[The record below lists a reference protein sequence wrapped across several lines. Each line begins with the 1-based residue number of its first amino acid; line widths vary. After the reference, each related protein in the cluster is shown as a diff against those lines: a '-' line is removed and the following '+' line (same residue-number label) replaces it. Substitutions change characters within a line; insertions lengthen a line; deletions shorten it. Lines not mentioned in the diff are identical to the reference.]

1 VISHFHKSLRRFIMG
16 PNDVDLA
23 RVFVREL
30 REKSVVGEESIDI
43 KSGLQIVVEAE
54 AGTAIHGQG
63 TQFLTNIV
71 VRDLTANNNIPA
83 QPAAGFSGQ
92 MDKPEWQPLDK
103 QFVFT
108 VAPGVLAGRQNHL
121 CEVLAFLKAGIKN
134 PDVEF
139 ATSYTF
145 ILTD

>member
-1 VISHFHKSLRRFIMG
+1 MG

-30 REKSVVGEESIDI
+30 RENSVVGEESIDI
-43 KSGLQIVVEAE
+43 RSGLQIVVEAE
-54 AGTAIHGQG
+54 AGSAIHGGG
-63 TQFLTNIV
+63 TTFLTNIV
-71 VRDLTANNNIPA
+71 VRDLTANNNITA
-83 QPAAGFSGQ
+83 QPPAGFTGS
-92 MDKPEWQPLDK
+92 MATVAWQPLDK
-103 QFVFT
+103 QFVFN

-121 CEVLAFLKAGIKN
+121 CEVLAFLKAGIVN
-134 PDVEF
+134 PDLEF

>member
-1 VISHFHKSLRRFIMG
+1 MG

-54 AGTAIHGQG
+54 AGTAIHGNG

-71 VRDLTANNNIPA
+71 VRDLTANNNISATPA
-83 QPAAGFSGQ
+83 GGFTGQ
-92 MDKPEWQPLDK
+92 MDTAAWQPFDK
-103 QFVFT
+103 QFLFS
-108 VAPGVLAGRQNHL
+108 VAPGLLANREDHL
-121 CEVLAFLKAGIKN
+121 CEVLAFLKAGITN
-134 PDVEF
+134 PDIEF

-145 ILTD
+145 ILTK

>member
-1 VISHFHKSLRRFIMG
+1 MG

-30 REKSVVGEESIDI
+30 RQNAVVGEESLDI
-43 KSGLQIVVEAE
+43 QSGLQIVVEAE
-54 AGTAIHGQG
+54 AGSAILGLG

-83 QPAAGFSGQ
+83 QPPGGFSGT
-92 MDKPEWQPLDK
+92 MSTPAWPAVDH
-103 QFVFT
+103 QFLFS
-108 VAPGVLAGRQNHL
+108 VAPGVLAGRADHL
-121 CEVLAFLKAGIKN
+121 CEVLAFLKAGLVN

-145 ILTD
+145 ILTT

>member
-1 VISHFHKSLRRFIMG
+1 MG

-30 REKSVVGEESIDI
+30 IQNSVVGEESIDI
-43 KSGLQIVVEAE
+43 QSGLQIVVEAE
-54 AGTAIHGQG
+54 AGAAIHGQG

-71 VRDLTANNNIPA
+71 VRDLTANNTITA
-83 QPAAGFSGQ
+83 QPPGGFNGQ
-92 MDKPEWQPLDK
+92 MATAAWQPLDK
-103 QFVFT
+103 QFLFS
-108 VAPGVLAGRQNHL
+108 VAPGVLAGREDHL
-121 CEVLAFLKAGIKN
+121 CEVLAFLKAGIVN

-145 ILTD
+145 ILTI

>member
-1 VISHFHKSLRRFIMG
+1 MG

-30 REKSVVGEESIDI
+30 REPNSVVGEESIDI
-43 KSGLQIVVEAE
+43 QSGLQIVVEAE
-54 AGTAIHGQG
+54 AGSAIHGQG

-83 QPAAGFSGQ
+83 QPQAGFSGQ
-92 MDKPEWQPLDK
+92 MATAAWLPLDH
-103 QFVFT
+103 QFLFS
-108 VAPGVLAGRQNHL
+108 VAPGVLVGRQDHL
-121 CEVLAFLKAGIKN
+121 CEVLAFLKAGIVH

-145 ILTD
+145 ILTA

>member
-1 VISHFHKSLRRFIMG
+1 MG
-16 PNDVDLA
+16 PNDVDLS

-30 REKSVVGEESIDI
+30 REPNSVVGEDSIDI

-63 TQFLTNIV
+63 TAFLTNIV

-83 QPAAGFSGQ
+83 QPAAGFNGQ
-92 MDKPEWQPLDK
+92 MATAAWQPFDK
-103 QFVFT
+103 QFVFN
-108 VAPGVLAGRQNHL
+108 VAPGVLAGRQDHL
-121 CEVLAFLKAGIKN
+121 CEVLAFLRAGIVN

-145 ILTD
+145 ILTA